1 MEEEKM
7 RKIFVFMLIAMI
19 INLSSVLCISS
30 SSVSEIELP
39 PAFQR
44 ELLPAGVTPDSWLY
58 GLKKF
63 SENIDLF
70 FTFDDLVK
78 AEKLA
83 YYAELR
89 LAEAKELAEN
99 GKTEFVNDLVKEY
112 KLNLENSN
120 ELVETAQQ
128 FGKNVTKV
136 TGLIA
141 VSTSIHVDILEEVLQ
156 QVPEKTKLSIQNAIN
171 YSKEGNKGALDVL
184 EEVQPEVAT
193 EIHLRIAEKRLLKAQ
208 EKAQENKSE
217 LVVNLIL
224 EYEERLNKSCQIAE
238 IAKELGKNTA
248 SLEQL
253 ITEATSTHLEVLS
266 DVYVNVP
273 GQTTKNAVEKTFN
286 ISIYEIEKM
295 IETLSG
301 KNAFSDLVNVTSLEK
316 IKVSVLGVT
325 TNANY
330 DHD

>member
-1 MEEEKM
+1 M
-7 RKIFVFMLIAMI
+7 
-19 INLSSVLCISS
+19 STC
-30 SSVSEIELP
+30 
-39 PAFQR
+39 
-44 ELLPAGVTPDSWLY
+44 Y
-58 GLKKF
+58 
-63 SENIDLF
+63 LF
-70 FTFDDLVK
+70 HDLV
-78 AEKLA
+78 
-83 YYAELR
+83 
-89 LAEAKELAEN
+89 N
-99 GKTEFVNDLVKEY
+99 EY

-120 ELVETAQQ
+120 ELVKTAQQ
-128 FGKNVTKV
+128 VGKNVTKV

-184 EEVQPEVAT
+184 EEVQPEVAA

-217 LVVNLIL
+217 LVLNLIL
-224 EYEERLNKSCQIAE
+224 EYGERLNKSCQIAE

-253 ITEATSTHLEVLS
+253 ITESTSTHLEVLS
-266 DVYVNVP
+266 DVYVKVP

-286 ISIYEIEKM
+286 ISIYEIEKA
-295 IETLSG
+295 IGTLSG
-301 KNAFSDLVNVTSLEK
+301 TNAFSDLVNITSLEK

>member
-1 MEEEKM
+1 M
-7 RKIFVFMLIAMI
+7 RKIFIFMLIAMM
-19 INLSSVLCISS
+19 INLSSVICISGAS
-30 SSVSEIELP
+30 ASVSKIELP

-44 ELLPAGVTPDSWLY
+44 ELLPAGITPDSWLY

-70 FTFDDLVK
+70 FTFDDLAK

-99 GKTEFVNDLVKEY
+99 GKTEFVNDLINEY

-120 ELVETAQQ
+120 ELVKTAQQ

-184 EEVQPEVAT
+184 EEVQPEVAA

-266 DVYVNVP
+266 DVYVKVP

-286 ISIYEIEKM
+286 ISIYEIEKA
-295 IETLSG
+295 IGTLSG
-301 KNAFSDLVNVTSLEK
+301 TNAFSDLVNITSLEK

>member
-1 MEEEKM
+1 M
-7 RKIFVFMLIAMI
+7 RKIFVFMLIAMM
-19 INLSSVLCISS
+19 INLSSVICISGAS
-30 SSVSEIELP
+30 ASVSKIELP

-44 ELLPAGVTPDSWLY
+44 ELLPAGITPDSWLY

-70 FTFDDLVK
+70 FTFDDLAK

-89 LAEAKELAEN
+89 LAEVKELAEN

-128 FGKNVTKV
+128 SGKNVTKV

-184 EEVQPEVAT
+184 EEVQPEVAA

-273 GQTTKNAVEKTFN
+273 WQTTKNAVEKTFN
-286 ISIYEIEKM
+286 ISIYEIEKT
-295 IETLSG
+295 IEALSG
-301 KNAFSDLVNVTSLEK
+301 KNAFSDLVVNVTSLEK

>member
-1 MEEEKM
+1 
-7 RKIFVFMLIAMI
+7 
-19 INLSSVLCISS
+19 
-30 SSVSEIELP
+30 
-39 PAFQR
+39 
-44 ELLPAGVTPDSWLY
+44 LY

-99 GKTEFVNDLVKEY
+99 GKTELVNDLVNEY

-184 EEVQPEVAT
+184 AEVQPEVAT

-273 GQTTKNAVEKTFN
+273 EQTKNAVEKTFS
-286 ISIYEIEKM
+286 ISIYEIEKT
-295 IETLSG
+295 IEALSG
-301 KNAFSDLVNVTSLEK
+301 KNAFSDLVNGTSLEK

>member
-7 RKIFVFMLIAMI
+7 RKIFVVMLIAMM
-19 INLSSVLCISS
+19 INLSSVLCISGA
-30 SSVSEIELP
+30 SVSEIELP

-70 FTFDDLVK
+70 FTFDDLAK

-99 GKTEFVNDLVKEY
+99 GKTEFVDDLVKEY
-112 KLNLENSN
+112 KLKLENSN

-128 FGKNVTKV
+128 VGKNVTKV

-156 QVPEKTKLSIQNAIN
+156 QVPEKTKLSLQNAIN

-184 EEVQPEVAT
+184 KEVQPEVAA

-224 EYEERLNKSCQIAE
+224 EYEEGLNKSCQLAE
-238 IAKELGKNTA
+238 VAKELGKNTA

-253 ITEATSTHLEVLS
+253 ITEATSTHLAVLS
-266 DVYVNVP
+266 DVYVKVP
-273 GQTTKNAVEKTFN
+273 GQTTKDAVEKTFN
-286 ISIYEIEKM
+286 LSIYEIEKA
-295 IETLSG
+295 IGTLSG
-301 KNAFSDLVNVTSLEK
+301 KNVFSELVNVTSLEK
-316 IKVSVLGVT
+316 IKVSALGVIS
-325 TNANY
+325 NANY
-330 DHD
+330 SHD

>member
-1 MEEEKM
+1 M
-7 RKIFVFMLIAMI
+7 RKIFVFMLIAMM
-19 INLSSVLCISS
+19 INLSSVICISS
-30 SSVSEIELP
+30 SSVSKIELP

-44 ELLPAGVTPDSWLY
+44 ELFPAGITPGSWLY
-58 GLKKF
+58 GFKKF

-70 FTFDDLVK
+70 FTFDDLAK

-89 LAEAKELAEN
+89 LAEVKELAEN
-99 GKTEFVNDLVKEY
+99 GNTEFVNDLVNEY

-120 ELVETAQQ
+120 ELVKTAQQ

-136 TGLIA
+136 TGFIA

-171 YSKEGNKGALDVL
+171 YSKEGNKWALDVL
-184 EEVQPEVAT
+184 EEVQPEVAA

-266 DVYVNVP
+266 DVYVKVP
-273 GQTTKNAVEKTFN
+273 GQITKNAVEKTFN

-295 IETLSG
+295 IGTLSG
-301 KNAFSDLVNVTSLEK
+301 KNAFSELVNVTSLEK

>member
-1 MEEEKM
+1 
-7 RKIFVFMLIAMI
+7 
-19 INLSSVLCISS
+19 
-30 SSVSEIELP
+30 
-39 PAFQR
+39 
-44 ELLPAGVTPDSWLY
+44 
-58 GLKKF
+58 
-63 SENIDLF
+63 
-70 FTFDDLVK
+70 VK
-78 AEKLA
+78 
-83 YYAELR
+83 
-89 LAEAKELAEN
+89 
-99 GKTEFVNDLVKEY
+99 
-112 KLNLENSN
+112 
-120 ELVETAQQ
+120 TAQQ
-128 FGKNVTKV
+128 VGKNVTRV

-184 EEVQPEVAT
+184 EEVQPEVAA

-248 SLEQL
+248 NLEQL

-273 GQTTKNAVEKTFN
+273 EQTKNAVEKTFN
-286 ISIYEIEKM
+286 ISIYEIEKT
-295 IETLSG
+295 IEALSG
-301 KNAFSDLVNVTSLEK
+301 KNAFSDLVNGTSLEK

>member
-1 MEEEKM
+1 M
-7 RKIFVFMLIAMI
+7 RKIFVFMLIAMM
-19 INLSSVLCISS
+19 INLSSVICISGAS
-30 SSVSEIELP
+30 ASVSKIELP

-70 FTFDDLVK
+70 FTFDDLAK

-120 ELVETAQQ
+120 ELVKTAQQ
-128 FGKNVTKV
+128 VGKNVTKV

-156 QVPEKTKLSIQNAIN
+156 QVPEKTKLSLQNAIN
-171 YSKEGNKGALDVL
+171 YSNEGNKEALDVL
-184 EEVQPEVAT
+184 EEVQPEVAA
-193 EIHLRIAEKRLLKAQ
+193 EIHLRIAEKKLLKAQ
-208 EKAQENKSE
+208 EKAQGNNSE

-248 SLEQL
+248 NLEQL

-266 DVYVNVP
+266 DVYVKVP

-295 IETLSG
+295 IGTLSG
-301 KNAFSDLVNVTSLEK
+301 KNAFSELVNVTSLEK

>member
-1 MEEEKM
+1 M
-7 RKIFVFMLIAMI
+7 RKIFVFMLIAMM
-19 INLSSVLCISS
+19 INLSSVLCISGA
-30 SSVSEIELP
+30 SVGKIELP

-70 FTFDDLVK
+70 FTFDDLAK

-120 ELVETAQQ
+120 ELVKTAQQ

-171 YSKEGNKGALDVL
+171 YSKEGNKEALDVL
-184 EEVQPEVAT
+184 EEVQPEVAA
-193 EIHLRIAEKRLLKAQ
+193 EIHLRIAEKNLLKAQ
-208 EKAQENKSE
+208 EKAQGNKSE

-224 EYEERLNKSCQIAE
+224 EYGERLNKSCQLAE

-266 DVYVNVP
+266 DVYVKVP

-295 IETLSG
+295 IGTLSG
-301 KNAFSDLVNVTSLEK
+301 KNAFSDLINVTSLEK
-316 IKVSVLGVT
+316 IKVSVLGVA

-330 DHD
+330 SHD

>member
-1 MEEEKM
+1 M
-7 RKIFVFMLIAMI
+7 RKIFVVMLIAMM
-19 INLSSVLCISS
+19 INLSSVLCISGA
-30 SSVSEIELP
+30 SVSEIELP

-70 FTFDDLVK
+70 FTFDDLAK

-99 GKTEFVNDLVKEY
+99 GKTEFVDDLVKEY
-112 KLNLENSN
+112 KLKLENSN

-128 FGKNVTKV
+128 VGKNVTKV

-156 QVPEKTKLSIQNAIN
+156 QVPEKTKLSLQNAIN

-184 EEVQPEVAT
+184 KEVQPEVAA

-224 EYEERLNKSCQIAE
+224 EYEEGLNKSCQLAE
-238 IAKELGKNTA
+238 VAKELGKNTA

-253 ITEATSTHLEVLS
+253 ITEATSTHLAVLS
-266 DVYVNVP
+266 DVYVKVP
-273 GQTTKNAVEKTFN
+273 GQTTKDAVEKTFN
-286 ISIYEIEKM
+286 LSIYEIEKA
-295 IETLSG
+295 IGTLSG
-301 KNAFSDLVNVTSLEK
+301 KNVFSELVNVTSLEK
-316 IKVSVLGVT
+316 IKVSALGVIS
-325 TNANY
+325 NANY
-330 DHD
+330 SHD